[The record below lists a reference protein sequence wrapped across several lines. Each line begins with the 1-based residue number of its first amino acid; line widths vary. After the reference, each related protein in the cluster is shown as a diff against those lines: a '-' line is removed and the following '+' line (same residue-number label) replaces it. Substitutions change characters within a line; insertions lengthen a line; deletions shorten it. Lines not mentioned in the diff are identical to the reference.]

1 MQVGWTGLMQIH
13 LKFKLNLGHFSLKK
27 ENIYE
32 GIVLCCKSQAPFQKI
47 NEIFESLKS
56 TVYLCTYALPN
67 LISHISYLTSMRV
80 MAFDYGTK
88 RIGIA
93 VTDPMQIIAT
103 GLDTIHPLHIIDY
116 LKKYF
121 QTEQV
126 ERFIVGE
133 PKQMDNTPS
142 QSAIH
147 VKGFVN
153 LLTKTFPEIPIE
165 MLDERF
171 TSKMASATIAQS
183 GMNKKHRQNKEL
195 VDTISA
201 VILLQSWMRTADFR

>member
-1 MQVGWTGLMQIH
+1 
-13 LKFKLNLGHFSLKK
+13 
-27 ENIYE
+27 
-32 GIVLCCKSQAPFQKI
+32 
-47 NEIFESLKS
+47 
-56 TVYLCTYALPN
+56 
-67 LISHISYLTSMRV
+67 MRV

-103 GLDTIHPLHIIDY
+103 GLDTIHPKDIIDY
-116 LKKYF
+116 LKKYL

-142 QSAIH
+142 QSAMH
-147 VKGFVN
+147 VKGFIT
-153 LLTKTFPEIPIE
+153 LLKKAFPEIPIE

-171 TSKMASATIAQS
+171 TSKMASAAIAQS
-183 GMNKKHRQNKEL
+183 GMGKKARQNKEL
-195 VDTISA
+195 VDTVSA
-201 VILLQSWMRTADFR
+201 VILLQSWMERRLG

>member
-1 MQVGWTGLMQIH
+1 
-13 LKFKLNLGHFSLKK
+13 
-27 ENIYE
+27 
-32 GIVLCCKSQAPFQKI
+32 
-47 NEIFESLKS
+47 
-56 TVYLCTYALPN
+56 
-67 LISHISYLTSMRV
+67 MRV

-93 VTDPMQIIAT
+93 VTDPLQIIAT
-103 GLDTIHPLHIIDY
+103 GLDTVHPNAVIEY
-116 LKKYF
+116 LKKYL

-133 PKQMDNTPS
+133 PKQMDNNPS

-153 LLTKTFPEIPIE
+153 LLRKTFPDIPIE

-183 GMNKKHRQNKEL
+183 GMGKMARQNKAL
-195 VDTISA
+195 VDNISA
-201 VILLQSWMRTADFR
+201 VILLQSWMSQNR

>member
-1 MQVGWTGLMQIH
+1 MARI
-13 LKFKLNLGHFSLKK
+13 
-27 ENIYE
+27 
-32 GIVLCCKSQAPFQKI
+32 
-47 NEIFESLKS
+47 
-56 TVYLCTYALPN
+56 
-67 LISHISYLTSMRV
+67 

-93 VTDPMQIIAT
+93 VTDPLQIIAT
-103 GLDTIHPLHIIDY
+103 GLDTIHPQYIVDY
-116 LKKYF
+116 LKKYL

-147 VKGFVN
+147 VKGFVG
-153 LLTKTFPEIPIE
+153 LLKKTFPEIPIE

-183 GMNKKHRQNKEL
+183 GMNKKNRQNKEL

-201 VILLQSWMRTADFR
+201 VILLQSYMDRRLF

>member
-1 MQVGWTGLMQIH
+1 
-13 LKFKLNLGHFSLKK
+13 
-27 ENIYE
+27 
-32 GIVLCCKSQAPFQKI
+32 
-47 NEIFESLKS
+47 
-56 TVYLCTYALPN
+56 
-67 LISHISYLTSMRV
+67 MRI

-93 VTDPMQIIAT
+93 VTDSLQIIAT
-103 GLDTIHPLHIIDY
+103 GLDTIHPNLIIDY
-116 LKKYF
+116 LKTYF

-147 VKGFVN
+147 VKGFTN
-153 LLTKTFPEIPIE
+153 LLKRTFPDIPIE

-183 GMNKKHRQNKEL
+183 GLNKKARQNKEL

-201 VILLQSWMRTADFR
+201 VILLQSFMEKKSF